1 MTNYKKIMKGIFYM
15 ISFLLIV
22 TPGTLY
28 AATTKPFVFCEGNVL
43 VAFRI
48 LGLVIAFVKIGVP
61 ILLMVLTTIN
71 VFKAMLAG
79 DDKDYKGS
87 ATLFGKRLLISLI
100 IFILPS
106 IIDGVLSI
114 VSKDY
119 NNVSLSE
126 GSSDSFAACT
136 KCMLNVDSCPQKI
149 G

>member
-1 MTNYKKIMKGIFYM
+1 MTNYKKIIKGIFYM
-15 ISFLLIV
+15 VSFLLIV
-22 TPGTLY
+22 IPRTIY
-28 AATTKPFVFCEGNVL
+28 AATQPFVFCEGNVL

-61 ILLMVLTTIN
+61 ILLMVLTSIN

-119 NNVSLSE
+119 NNISLSE

-136 KCMLNVDSCPQKI
+136 KCMLNIDSCPQKI